1 VGVSGK
7 ERARAWA
14 APALILAAGASKRL
28 GTPKQ
33 LLPYRGGTLLSHAVA
48 RVHGAFDP
56 VIVVIGAYA
65 EHMRAALAEGP
76 AVEVVE
82 NLEWEEGMA
91 SSIRAGTR
99 HAQAM
104 GEWDALLLT
113 LVDQPLV
120 TRAHL
125 VEMKQKFL
133 EARPEVIAA
142 VYGETI
148 GVPAIFAGSFLGK
161 LAELR
166 GDRGARSV
174 VGARG
179 VDLVRFP
186 LEDAGFDV
194 DRPEDMA
201 RLE

>member
-1 VGVSGK
+1 VGVSGQ
-7 ERARAWA
+7 EGAWA
-14 APALILAAGASKRL
+14 GPALILAAGASKRL
-28 GTPKQ
+28 GRPKQ
-33 LLPYRGGTLLSHAVA
+33 LLPYRGGTLLSHAIA
-48 RVHGAFDP
+48 RVYGAFDP

-65 EHMRAALAEGP
+65 ERMRAALAGGP
-76 AVEVVE
+76 AVEIVE

-99 HAQAM
+99 HALAT

-125 VEMKQKFL
+125 IEMKDKFL
-133 EARPEVIAA
+133 AARPEVIAA

-148 GVPAIFAGSFLGK
+148 GVPAIFAGSLLGK
-161 LAELR
+161 LAELK
-166 GDRGARSV
+166 GDRGARGI
-174 VGARG
+174 VGARE

-186 LEDAGFDV
+186 LEEAGFDV
-194 DRPEDMA
+194 DRPEDIA
-201 RLE
+201 GLE